1 MVQVL
6 ELHELGREVGLDLH
20 PRLVATVR
28 THSPPDHIGF
38 IVLGL
43 EEMIHISWCLVKGQ
57 IQKSFAKSAMSGKF
71 KPHQLSSHT
80 R

>member
-43 EEMIHISWCLVKGQ
+43 EVESDLCL
-57 IQKSFAKSAMSGKF
+57 ALAHH
-71 KPHQLSSHT
+71 PHC
-80 R
+80 